1 MGNVLAKNTPANT
14 RYTEFENNQVLTAD
28 QLNDLFRYL
37 DIQTRLTRTKG
48 IGVGI
53 LCGLE
58 IGVTE
63 ENTIVVSKGSAIT
76 TDGDLLFVPNDMTF
90 DQFLPFEDTNAKY
103 DYFFLDNGTQIPLFQ
118 LVAGRT
124 TRTQGRGVGEF
135 EQSTNTGLKDYVG
148 ILYQEDYN
156 NDTDLCTGV
165 DCDNRGI
172 ECVRDIRIL
181 LAHKDQVGELLKSIP
196 KLNQKYFA
204 LDEIDVPRVM
214 IKPTVD
220 KFDELR
226 GAFGVALGVK
236 ETLKAKLQKAFEVC
250 KPLVED
256 ELGSD
261 NTVREWADLLDQ
273 HFNIQNGIYAQ
284 YLYDFVRDLSYGYT
298 EMRETLFNDN
308 AICCPPVELFPKHV
322 MMGLVKTAR
331 VKRPALTP
339 VIPTPVPAT
348 PTPGTVTAI
357 PRIRLFDFAP
367 TVKFDIGAL
376 IKRFHP
382 VHIDIEYRHQFY
394 ESPVLNNKEENQE
407 RTKFCFKRFDA
418 MIRNFKV
425 PTAEEL
431 QSVKAIKITP
441 SHFEE
446 RKLGE
451 RAIPFYYKYDR
462 ARAIN
467 AYWSFEANVRKRED
481 EHFYYFSGQYS
492 NMPVMSDPLKFN
504 LLPYSFFRIEGHIGY
519 KYQEV
524 QRILNQVIEE
534 NNLPINLVTVQVEK
548 EIRTIPDRNWFF
560 PQVHFYEQFV
570 RNTFVDHINQ
580 ADLVHRDLK
589 EQTNDDVDKVK
600 INLAMEKFAT
610 VRSKVL
616 EHKTMAEGGFNLLSF
631 KKDVAEA
638 IDSATDVKVQTQKF
652 AFSNTAVPH
661 DFVINT
667 DVLHKTEMLVDLRDR
682 LILKKKEGLMLG
694 NFMKKNP
701 GLEHAGGVLRGGTFV
716 LVYTSNDD
724 RVVADFMLP
733 YASIDHDIVPDPP
746 IVRPVPRPEISKV
759 PPRVFEKVP
768 SYKKFIDEKVFDVND
783 KMKFFEERV
792 KEADTRIG
800 RKLTDLDDTK
810 KILDD
815 KVNDVNTR
823 VAGKLAE
830 FDVTKKG
837 FDEKVKDVEGRLNQR
852 IGDIE
857 VTRKLFDDN
866 VKLFDA
872 KIRSVDT
879 LYTGKL
885 NEFENKLDYQ
895 GKIFNNIANVIPSK
909 GITATPGKTGV
920 VVGGVNIAEH
930 AETIARL
937 TKELDALPATA
948 TAERVTR
955 ENQLAETTRKIT
967 DAMNAPGAVIEKED
981 EAQVKSILFDAQIAA
996 EKITANPNLRT
1007 NISGSLR
1014 NTGGLLGRI
1023 TRGGIR

>member
-53 LCGLE
+53 VCGLE

-76 TDGDLLFVPNDMTF
+76 TDGDLLFISNDLNF

-103 DYFFLDNGTQIPLFQ
+103 DYFFLDNGSQIPLFE
-118 LVAGRT
+118 LVNSKI
-124 TRTQGRGVGEF
+124 TRTQGKGVGEF

-172 ECVRDIRIL
+172 ECVRDIKVL

-214 IKPTVD
+214 IKNTIS
-220 KFDELR
+220 KFEELR
-226 GAFGVALGVK
+226 GAFGVALGIK
-236 ETLKAKLQKAFEVC
+236 DTLKARLQKAFEVC

-261 NTVREWADLLDQ
+261 NPAREWGELLDQ
-273 HFNIQNGIYAQ
+273 HFSIQNGIYAQ
-284 YLYDFVRDLSYGYT
+284 YLYDFVRDLSYGYI
-298 EMRETLFNDN
+298 EMKETLFNDN
-308 AICCPPVELFPKHV
+308 AICCPPIELFPKHV
-322 MMGLVKTAR
+322 MMGLVKTAK
-331 VKRPALTP
+331 VKRPELTP
-339 VIPTPVPAT
+339 VIPMPVPVT
-348 PTPGTVTAI
+348 PI
-357 PRIRLFDFAP
+357 PRIRVFDFAS
-367 TVKFDIGAL
+367 TIKFDLGAL
-376 IKRFHP
+376 IRRFHP

-425 PTAEEL
+425 PTSEDL
-431 QSVKAIKITP
+431 QNPNSIRITP
-441 SHFEE
+441 SQFEE
-446 RKLGE
+446 QRLGE
-451 RAIPFYYKYDR
+451 RTIPFYYKYDR
-462 ARAIN
+462 ARPIN
-467 AYWSFEANVRKRED
+467 AYWSFEANVRKREN
-481 EHFYYFSGQYS
+481 EHFYYFASQYT
-492 NMPVMSDPLKFN
+492 NGAVQNDPLKFN
-504 LLPYSFFRIEGHIGY
+504 LLPYTFFRVEGHIGY

-524 QRILNQVIEE
+524 QRVLNRIIDE
-534 NNLPINLVTVQVEK
+534 NNLPINIVTVQLER
-548 EIRTIPDRNWFF
+548 EIRTIPDLQWWF
-560 PQVHFYEQFV
+560 PQIHVYEQFV
-570 RNTFVDHINQ
+570 RNTFLDHINQ

-600 INLAMEKFAT
+600 INLAIDKFAT
-610 VRSKVL
+610 VRSKVV
-616 EHKTMAEGGFNLLSF
+616 EHKTLAEGGFNLLGF
-631 KKDVAEA
+631 KKDVTDA
-638 IDSATDVKVQTQKF
+638 IDSAAEVKVQTQKF

-667 DVLHKTEMLVDLRDR
+667 DVLHKTDMLVNLRDD
-682 LILKKKEGLMLG
+682 LILRKKQGLMLG

-701 GLEHAGGVLRGGTFV
+701 GLEHAGGVLRGGTFI

-733 YASIDHDIVPDPP
+733 YASVDQDIVPDPP
-746 IVRPVPRPEISKV
+746 VVRPIPRPEIQKI

-768 SYKKFIDEKVFDVND
+768 SYKKFIDEKVFDVSD
-783 KMKFFEERV
+783 KIKFFDERV

-800 RKLTDLDDTK
+800 RKLIDLDDSK
-810 KILDD
+810 KILDE
-815 KVNDVNTR
+815 KMSDVNTR

-866 VKLFDA
+866 VKLFDT
-872 KIRSVDT
+872 KIKSVDAI
-879 LYTGKL
+879 YTGKL
-885 NEFENKLDYQ
+885 SEFENKLDYQ
-895 GKIFNNIANVIPSK
+895 GKIFNNIANVIPNRT
-909 GITATPGKTGV
+909 GVATPGKTGV
-920 VVGGVNIAEH
+920 VVGGVNILEH
-930 AETIARL
+930 ADTITRL
-937 TKELDALPATA
+937 TRELDTLPPGATN
-948 TAERVTR
+948 ERIVR
-955 ENQLAETTRKIT
+955 ENQLAEATKKIT
-967 DAMNAPGAVIEKED
+967 DAVNTPGAIVEKED
-981 EAQVKSILFDAQIAA
+981 EATVKSILFDAQIAT

-1007 NISGSLR
+1007 NVAGTLR
-1014 NTGGLLGRI
+1014 NTSGTIGRI
-1023 TRGGIR
+1023 IRGGPR